1 MPAMCMQPP
10 HPLHFVVALSSIMPR
25 YAFIVKALSLR
36 DAGGLVRMA
45 GYWQT
50 EEDGWQF
57 DCQFFTLLVLSGVE
71 RTIVF

>member
-1 MPAMCMQPP
+1 
-10 HPLHFVVALSSIMPR
+10 MPR

-57 DCQFFTLLVLSGVE
+57 ECQFFTLLVLSGVE

>member
-1 MPAMCMQPP
+1 
-10 HPLHFVVALSSIMPR
+10 MPR
-25 YAFIVKALSLR
+25 YIYAFIVKALSLR

-57 DCQFFTLLVLSGVE
+57 ECQFFTLLVLSGVE